1 VTNQS
6 PQREVL
12 LAYLLG
18 EATPDQTAEIDRV
31 RGQPEVARALES
43 LGRMLRDLPEV
54 RDSEALLGVSEA
66 QLARLR
72 GLLPAREPSALERVA
87 GRIREVVSTLVFDSF
102 RAPELALGYRGGPSH
117 RLVRY
122 EWDGGAVDL
131 RIAPDQSGDD
141 RYWLTGDVRGVQGGA
156 GGGGG
161 VVATL
166 SVTERVTGAS
176 TRTQPGADG
185 SFELCVEP
193 GEYEMRIES
202 AESSVVVSL
211 PRVGGGVE

>member
-1 VTNQS
+1 MTNQR

-12 LAYLLG
+12 IAYLLG
-18 EATPDQTAEIDRV
+18 EATADQTAEIDRL
-31 RGQPEVARALES
+31 RSEPDVARALES
-43 LGRMLRDLPEV
+43 LGRMLRDLPEIG
-54 RDSEALLGVSEA
+54 EKGAMLGVSES
-66 QLARLR
+66 QMARLR
-72 GLLPAREPSALERVA
+72 GLLPTRQPSALERVA
-87 GRIREVVSTLVFDSF
+87 GHIREVVSTLVFDSF

-122 EWDGGAVDL
+122 EWDGGEVDL

-141 RYWLTGDVRGVQGGA
+141 RYWLTGDVRGGV
-156 GGGGG
+156 G

-166 SVTERVTGAS
+166 SVTDRATGAS
-176 TRTQPGADG
+176 AKTQPGADG

-202 AESSVVVSL
+202 AETSVVVAL
-211 PRVGGGVE
+211 PRVGGGAG